1 MSVLS
6 ASTACTIT
14 SPPLPPSPP
23 FGPPNS
29 TNFSRR
35 NDTQPFPPSPERT
48 YTLASS
54 RNFMTH
60 DMRSR
65 MQKYESAR
73 GGSAR
78 AALKEISAK
87 NLREGDVFVGRGQG
101 GPCLTDAAQ

>member
-6 ASTACTIT
+6 PSTACTIT

-29 TNFSRR
+29 MNFSRR

-60 DMRSR
+60 DMRAR
-65 MQKYESAR
+65 MQKYESAH
-73 GGSAR
+73 GWSAR
-78 AALKEISAK
+78 AALKEIEPKTYGKGSSR
-87 NLREGDVFVGRGQG
+87 REGPG
-101 GPCLTDAAQ
+101 